1 MSRLFL
7 LRAFRRVGPAVAGLA
22 LVAHPALA
30 QQPPTQPPALPP
42 VQPRVPAA
50 PLPLPVQPTRGD
62 TLYLS
67 VEAAVDRAVRTS
79 DEVRLAAAQ
88 VEVAEAQLLTARAS
102 ALPQLRLN
110 AGYTRTIESARGQSV
125 NQLFNQPN
133 TYTVNAGFSQPLF
146 QGGRE
151 WSALRAASRVRGAAR
166 LTAEEQRTQ
175 IALDVQRAYLDAL
188 FAGRLLEIQQ
198 TNYQLV
204 SERLAQ
210 VEQFQSAGRAARYDV
225 LRARVER
232 SNLEPLVIEAANQ
245 REMALL
251 ELKRLLDV
259 PPEQPLALTTT
270 VDPAGVQTML
280 ASYARDTLLSDVPAD
295 RPSVQAAE
303 LTAQARRLGVRVA
316 RADLLPTVSVF
327 FNWGYQA
334 FPISGFPTRFG
345 EVPRIT
351 LQPGEGTCP
360 ASATAPCVVNGR
372 QNGGFFSDRSA
383 GVQITWALFD
393 GLRTKGNID
402 LAQAQLRQAEI
413 QLDLER
419 ERVGQEVATARAG
432 LSRARSLFEARR
444 QNVGEADEAFRLAS
458 LRFTRGLSTQLDV
471 TDAQY
476 ALLTA
481 RTNEA
486 RAVYDLY
493 LAQAALAR
501 SLGRPIPL
509 PPASNVAPVRTSSNS
524 SGSER

>member
-1 MSRLFL
+1 ML
-7 LRAFRRVGPAVAGLA
+7 LAV
-22 LVAHPALA
+22 LVAPGAARA
-30 QQPPTQPPALPP
+30 QDTVRAPGAAGPL
-42 VQPRVPAA
+42 A
-50 PLPLPVQPTRGD
+50 PLPQRTPPAPPPPLPVPVQPTRGD

-67 VEAAVDRAVRTS
+67 VEAAVERAVRTS
-79 DEVRLAAAQ
+79 DEVRLAVAQ
-88 VEVAEAQLLTARAS
+88 LEVTEAQLLTARGS
-102 ALPQLRLN
+102 VFPQLRVN

-133 TYTVNAGFSQPLF
+133 TYTVNAAFSQPLF

-188 FAGRLLEIQQ
+188 FANRLLEIQQ
-198 TNYQLV
+198 TNYQLAA
-204 SERLAQ
+204 ERQTQ
-210 VEQFQSAGRAARYDV
+210 VEQFQTAGRAARYDV

-245 REMALL
+245 REIALL

-259 PPEQPLALTTT
+259 PPEQPVALTTA
-270 VDPAGVQTML
+270 VDPVGVQTML
-280 ASYARDTLLSDVPAD
+280 ASYARDTLLSDVPD

-303 LTAQARRLGVRVA
+303 LTAQARRLGVKVA

-327 FNWGYQA
+327 LNWGYQA
-334 FPISGFPTRFG
+334 FPVTGSPLRWGD
-345 EVPRIT
+345 VPRIT

-360 ASATAPCVVNGR
+360 GAPSTATCTVNGR

-383 GVQITWALFD
+383 GVQFSWALFD
-393 GLRTKGNID
+393 GFRTKGNID
-402 LAQAQLRQAEI
+402 LAQAQARQAEI

-419 ERVGQEVATARAG
+419 ERVSQQVAQARAE
-432 LSRARSLFEARR
+432 LSRARALFEARR

-458 LRFTRGLSTQLDV
+458 LRFTRGLSTQIDV
-471 TDAQY
+471 SDAQY

-481 RTNEA
+481 STNEA

-501 SLGRPIPL
+501 ALGRPIPL
-509 PPASNVAPVRTSSNS
+509 PPARNATPPIRTSSNS